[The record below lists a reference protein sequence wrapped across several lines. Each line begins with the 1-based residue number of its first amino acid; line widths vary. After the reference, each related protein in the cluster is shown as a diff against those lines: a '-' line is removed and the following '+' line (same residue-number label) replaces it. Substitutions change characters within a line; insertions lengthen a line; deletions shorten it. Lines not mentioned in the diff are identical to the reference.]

1 MKSLFSKTLELS
13 LYAAVICGVPTLYH
27 QADLQTKALI
37 VAVEHAD
44 QQAFTPG
51 YVPPPDVAC
60 GQGPQAAL
68 SGVVCTQQGP

>member
-1 MKSLFSKTLELS
+1 MKSLFSTALRFS
-13 LYAAVICGVPTLYH
+13 LYAAVICGVPPMYH

-37 VAVEHAD
+37 AAVERAD

-60 GQGPQAAL
+60 GQGPQTVL
-68 SGVVCTQQGP
+68 SGVACTDKP

>member
-1 MKSLFSKTLELS
+1 MKSLFARSLELS

-27 QADLQTKALI
+27 RADLQTKALI
-37 VAVEHAD
+37 AAVEHAD

-60 GQGPQAAL
+60 GNNPQTLL
-68 SGVVCTQQGP
+68 SGVVCTDKP